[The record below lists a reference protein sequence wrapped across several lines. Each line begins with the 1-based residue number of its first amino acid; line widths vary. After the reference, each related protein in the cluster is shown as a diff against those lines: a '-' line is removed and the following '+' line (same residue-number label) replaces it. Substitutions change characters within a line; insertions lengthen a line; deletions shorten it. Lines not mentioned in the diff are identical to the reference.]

1 MGKVLYFHG
10 DMNEEGKLEQ
20 KTYTVIGVVKDF
32 HFESLRQNIETLC
45 LKLERNAGNIS
56 IKLSNTDLPAAL
68 SSIEQ
73 EWKKV
78 AAGAPFSWQ
87 FMDERFD
94 EMYRAEL
101 RIGRIF
107 NIFTILSLLVACLGL
122 LGLAAFTA
130 ERRTK
135 EIGIRKVLGASTQ
148 SIIGLLSKEIVRLI
162 LVAAAIAI
170 PIAWWGA
177 AQWLHNFAYRIPVP
191 WWGFLLAGALA
202 VLVAL
207 VTVTLQSMR
216 SARMEPV
223 KSLRSE

>member
-1 MGKVLYFHG
+1 
-10 DMNEEGKLEQ
+10 
-20 KTYTVIGVVKDF
+20 
-32 HFESLRQNIETLC
+32 
-45 LKLERNAGNIS
+45 
-56 IKLSNTDLPAAL
+56 
-68 SSIEQ
+68 
-73 EWKKV
+73 
-78 AAGAPFSWQ
+78 
-87 FMDERFD
+87 
-94 EMYRAEL
+94 
-101 RIGRIF
+101 
-107 NIFTILSLLVACLGL
+107 L

-135 EIGIRKVLGASTQ
+135 EIGVRKVLGATTQ
-148 SIIGLLSKEIVRLI
+148 SIIALLSKEIVRLI
-162 LVAAAIAI
+162 LIAAAIAI

-191 WWGFLLAGALA
+191 WWGFLLAGGLA